1 MINPKVSVIGLGY
14 IGLPTASL
22 IASRGVFVNGYDINK
37 KVIRNIL
44 NLSFDENEP
53 DLSGL
58 ISKVF
63 KTNKLR
69 VFPELQEA
77 DYYVITVPTPL
88 KVKNKKNYPDIK
100 HVLQAVEE
108 IIKFIKPN
116 DTIILESTCPPGTT
130 EKIYKEIRKKVSFY
144 KSIYLAYCPERV
156 LPGNL
161 LYELENNDRV
171 VGGINKKSS
180 KKAIA
185 FYKIFCKGQIYETY
199 SLTAELVK
207 LAENTYRD
215 VNIAFANVL
224 SLIAEKSNVDV
235 NEIIKLSNLHP
246 RVNILKPGIGV
257 GGHCIPVDPWFLI
270 NKYPIE
276 TKLLFEARNAN
287 NYKTDNV
294 LNSIHK
300 QIKSYITKYN
310 KMPKIICLGL
320 AYKVD
325 SNDLRESP
333 ALKIY
338 ESLTKKYKKVSGF
351 EPNVDDNK
359 FSKTQIYEKIKKF
372 DIIIK
377 LVNHKPFHFID
388 QMLIKPPKIL
398 IDFS

>member
-1 MINPKVSVIGLGY
+1 
-14 IGLPTASL
+14 
-22 IASRGVFVNGYDINK
+22 
-37 KVIRNIL
+37 
-44 NLSFDENEP
+44 
-53 DLSGL
+53 
-58 ISKVF
+58 
-63 KTNKLR
+63 
-69 VFPELQEA
+69 
-77 DYYVITVPTPL
+77 
-88 KVKNKKNYPDIK
+88 
-100 HVLQAVEE
+100 
-108 IIKFIKPN
+108 
-116 DTIILESTCPPGTT
+116 
-130 EKIYKEIRKKVSFY
+130 
-144 KSIYLAYCPERV
+144 
-156 LPGNL
+156 
-161 LYELENNDRV
+161 

-359 FSKTQIYEKIKKF
+359 FSKTQIYEKIKK
-372 DIIIK
+372 
-377 LVNHKPFHFID
+377 
-388 QMLIKPPKIL
+388 
-398 IDFS
+398 